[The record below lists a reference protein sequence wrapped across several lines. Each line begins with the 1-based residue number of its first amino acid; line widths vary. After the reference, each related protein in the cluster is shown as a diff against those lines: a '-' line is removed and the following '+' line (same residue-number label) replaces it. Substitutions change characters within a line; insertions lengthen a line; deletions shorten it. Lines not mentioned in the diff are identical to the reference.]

1 MNITDISNI
10 SKISSIP
17 QSGGNNTKI
26 RSTDFSDLL
35 NEALDKVNTLQ
46 KESTAATESF
56 LSGETDNIH
65 NVMIAGSKANLA
77 LQMTIQ
83 VRNKVMD
90 AYNEI
95 MNMQI

>member
-1 MNITDISNI
+1 MQISDISNL
-10 SKISSIP
+10 SRISSIP
-17 QSGGNNTKI
+17 KITDVNKTSGTN
-26 RSTDFSDLL
+26 FSDILR
-35 NEALDKVNTLQ
+35 EALNKVNDLQ
-46 KESTAATESF
+46 IESQNITDSF

-65 NVMIAGSKANLA
+65 NVMIASSKANLA

>member
-1 MNITDISNI
+1 MQISDISNL
-10 SKISSIP
+10 SKISAIP
-17 QSGGNNTKI
+17 RINDTGKTIGTN
-26 RSTDFSDLL
+26 FSDILG
-35 NEALDKVNTLQ
+35 EALNKVNDLQ
-46 KESTAATESF
+46 IESQAATDSF

>member
-1 MNITDISNI
+1 MQISDISNL

-17 QSGGNNTKI
+17 RINDTNKTTGTN
-26 RSTDFSDLL
+26 FSDILG
-35 NEALDKVNTLQ
+35 EALNKVNDLQ
-46 KESTAATESF
+46 IESQNVTDSF

-65 NVMIAGSKANLA
+65 NVMIASSKANLA

>member
-1 MNITDISNI
+1 MQISNI
-10 SKISSIP
+10 NNLTGIS
-17 QSGGNNTKI
+17 QSLNKTNNNKDKAA
-26 RSTDFSDLL
+26 DFSSML
-35 NEALDKVNTLQ
+35 NDAINKVNDLQ
-46 KESTAATESF
+46 IESTQATESF
-56 LSGETDNIH
+56 INGETDNIH
-65 NVMIAGSKANLA
+65 SVMLTSSKANLA

>member
-1 MNITDISNI
+1 MQISDISNL

-17 QSGGNNTKI
+17 RVTDAKMTS
-26 RSTDFSDLL
+26 STNFSDILG
-35 NEALDKVNTLQ
+35 EALNKVNDLQ
-46 KESTAATESF
+46 IESQAATDSF

-65 NVMIAGSKANLA
+65 NVMITASKANLA

>member
-1 MNITDISNI
+1 MQVSDINSLT
-10 SKISSIP
+10 KISSLPKITD
-17 QSGGNNTKI
+17 NNTKTGT
-26 RSTDFSDLL
+26 TDFSNIL
-35 NEALDKVNTLQ
+35 NEAIDKVNTLQ
-46 KESTAATESF
+46 LESEALTNSF

-65 NVMIAGSKANLA
+65 NVMIASSKANLA

>member
-1 MNITDISNI
+1 MQITDISNL

-17 QSGGNNTKI
+17 QIGGNNNNSI
-26 RSTDFSDLL
+26 SSTNFSDLL
-35 NEALDKVNTLQ
+35 NEQ

-65 NVMIAGSKANLA
+65 SVMIAGNKANLA

>member
-1 MNITDISNI
+1 MQISDINNL

-17 QSGGNNTKI
+17 RITDNNKTAL
-26 RSTDFSDLL
+26 TNFSDIFG
-35 NEALDKVNTLQ
+35 EALNKVNDLQ
-46 KESTAATESF
+46 IESESITNSF

-65 NVMIAGSKANLA
+65 NVMIASSKANLA